1 MKLTGIRVPGMRID
15 KDGKLVKDERRY
27 DVATQIKR
35 RRGSKKVRVKKRQGI
50 GFL

>member
-1 MKLTGIRVPGMRID
+1 MKLTGIRVPGMRI

-35 RRGSKKVRVKKRQGI
+35 RRGSKRVRVKRPNA
-50 GFL
+50 